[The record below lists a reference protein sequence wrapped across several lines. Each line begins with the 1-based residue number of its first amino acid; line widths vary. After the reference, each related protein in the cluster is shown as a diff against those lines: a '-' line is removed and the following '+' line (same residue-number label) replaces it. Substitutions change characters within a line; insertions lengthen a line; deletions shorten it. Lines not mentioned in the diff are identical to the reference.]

1 MFCSLPCVLDIPVD
15 VQIHKIYFT
24 KHLFPSIQ
32 TLTSHHHP
40 HNFPLLDA
48 FLDFLWGLILFV
60 TTSKT
65 ATTCKSVTL
74 LQLSRQFSLPNQNLL
89 FPSAPTPCTT
99 SLNLVLNSSPSSPM
113 ATLFVSTYSSSFTLR
128 KTPRTIFSPYAKHP
142 FGQRTHLSFSQFP
155 TASSRKALRLSIKDD
170 PESEPS
176 SSSSVAVVS
185 EKPGGGNEAQ
195 KSELSAEVE
204 VGEEGGDEDETEKLQ
219 ELDWKTDEEFKK
231 FMGNPS
237 IEAAIKLEKKR
248 ADRKLKELDRENSD
262 NPIVGFFNRLVRD
275 SLAREKERLEQA
287 EEAFKALD
295 LNKLKSC
302 FGFDTFF
309 ATDVR
314 RFGDGGI
321 FIGNLRRPI
330 EEVIPKL
337 EKKLSEAAGR
347 DVVLWFMEEK
357 TDDITKQ
364 VCMVQPKSEMDL
376 QFESTKLSTPWGY
389 VSAVLLCV
397 TTFGTIAL
405 MSGFFLKPGAT
416 FDDYL
421 ADVVPLFGGFLSI
434 LGVSEIATRV
444 TAARYGVKLSPSF
457 LVPSNWTG
465 CLGVINNYESLLP
478 NKKALFDIPVART
491 ASAYLTSLVLAVAAF
506 VADGSFNG
514 GDNALYIR
522 PQFFY
527 NNPLLSFIQFVIGP
541 YTDDLGN
548 VLPYAVEGVGVPVDP
563 LAFAGLLGMV
573 VTSLNLLPCGRLEGG
588 RIAQAMFGRNT
599 ATLLSFATSLLLGIG
614 GLTGSV
620 LCLAWGLFATF
631 FRGGE
636 EVPATDEIT
645 PLGDDRYAWGFVLGL
660 ICFLT
665 LFPNGGGTFSSS
677 FFSDPFFRG
686 DL

>member
-1 MFCSLPCVLDIPVD
+1 MAAALFTSVPC
-15 VQIHKIYFT
+15 
-24 KHLFPSIQ
+24 
-32 TLTSHHHP
+32 
-40 HNFPLLDA
+40 
-48 FLDFLWGLILFV
+48 
-60 TTSKT
+60 
-65 ATTCKSVTL
+65 
-74 LQLSRQFSLPNQNLL
+74 
-89 FPSAPTPCTT
+89 
-99 SLNLVLNSSPSSPM
+99 PSSSRALDKNP
-113 ATLFVSTYSSSFTLR
+113 LSLSSFSSYSSFR
-128 KTPRTIFSPYAKHP
+128 RHRVGERTKFSCKRLN
-142 FGQRTHLSFSQFP
+142 FCV
-155 TASSRKALRLSIKDD
+155 KAENSN
-170 PESEPS
+170 EPS
-176 SSSSVAVVS
+176 SSSLAVEERKTDVN
-185 EKPGGGNEAQ
+185 EKKDLHIGDGLSSSKGEGNE
-195 KSELSAEVE
+195 SEEKE
-204 VGEEGGDEDETEKLQ
+204 KEKLQ
-219 ELDWKTDEEFKK
+219 EMDWKSDDEFKN

-248 ADRKLKELDRENSD
+248 ADRKLKQLDRERSD
-262 NPIVGFFNRLVRD
+262 NPIIGFFNNLVRD
-275 SLAREKERLEQA
+275 NLSREKERLEKA
-287 EEAFKALD
+287 EETFKALD

-302 FGFDTFF
+302 FGFDSFF

-321 FIGNLRRPI
+321 FIGNLRKPI

-347 DVVLWFMEEK
+347 EVVVWFMEEK
-357 TDDITKQ
+357 TDEITKQ
-364 VCMVQPKSEMDL
+364 ACVVQPKSEMDL
-376 QFESTKLSTPWGY
+376 QFETTKLSTPWGY
-389 VSAVLLCV
+389 VSTIALCV

-405 MSGFFLKPGAT
+405 TSGFFLKPNAT
-416 FDDYL
+416 IDDYL
-421 ADVVPLFGGFLSI
+421 ADVAPLFGGFLTI
-434 LGVSEIATRV
+434 LAVSEIATRV

-465 CLGVINNYESLLP
+465 CLGVMNNYESLLP

-506 VADGSFNG
+506 IADGSFNG

-527 NNPLLSFIQFVIGP
+527 NNPLLSFIQYVIGP

-573 VTSLNLLPCGRLEGG
+573 VTSLNLIPCGRLEGG
-588 RIAQAMFGRNT
+588 RIAQAMFGRST

-614 GLTGSV
+614 GLSGSV

-636 EVPATDEIT
+636 EIPAKDEIT
-645 PLGDDRYAWGFVLGL
+645 PLGDDRFAWGCVLFL

-677 FFSDPFFRG
+677 FFGAPFFRG

>member
-1 MFCSLPCVLDIPVD
+1 MATF
-15 VQIHKIYFT
+15 F
-24 KHLFPSIQ
+24 
-32 TLTSHHHP
+32 LTSQS
-40 HNFPLLDA
+40 LLSSCN
-48 FLDFLWGLILFV
+48 LY
-60 TTSKT
+60 TNHKKKHKT
-65 ATTCKSVTL
+65 KTVGPS
-74 LQLSRQFSLPNQNLL
+74 LSTIISSFGD
-89 FPSAPTPCTT
+89 
-99 SLNLVLNSSPSSPM
+99 NSS
-113 ATLFVSTYSSSFTLR
+113 LD
-128 KTPRTIFSPYAKHP
+128 KK
-142 FGQRTHLSFSQFP
+142 THLSVSVNSSSNPRKPLDLAVKGYYLSFSRRLKP
-155 TASSRKALRLSIKDD
+155 LKSSVTDE
-170 PESEPS
+170 PESEPT
-176 SSSSVAVVS
+176 SSSSVAVAPEEPS
-185 EKPGGGNEAQ
+185 NYKESP
-195 KSELSAEVE
+195 KSVQE
-204 VGEEGGDEDETEKLQ
+204 VGLSKENEETKGKENQQ
-219 ELDWKTDEEFKK
+219 EMDWKTDEEFKK

-248 ADRKLKELDRENSD
+248 ADRKLKEFDRESSG
-262 NPIVGFFNRLVRD
+262 NPIVGLFNKLVRD
-275 SLAREKERLEQA
+275 NLTREKERLEQA
-287 EEAFKALD
+287 EETFKALD

-321 FIGNLRRPI
+321 YIGNLRRPI
-330 EEVIPKL
+330 EEVIPTL
-337 EKKLSEAAGR
+337 EKKLSDAAGR
-347 DVVLWFMEEK
+347 EVVLWFMEEK
-357 TDDITKQ
+357 ANDITKQ
-364 VCMVQPKSEMDL
+364 ACVVQPKAEIDL

-389 VSAVLLCV
+389 VSAIALCV
-397 TTFGTIAL
+397 ATFGTIAL

-421 ADVVPLFGGFLSI
+421 ADVVPLFGGFVSI

-465 CLGVINNYESLLP
+465 CLGVMNNYESLLP
-478 NKKALFDIPVART
+478 NKKALFGIPVART

-614 GLTGSV
+614 GLSGSV

-636 EVPATDEIT
+636 EMPAKDEIT
-645 PLGDDRYAWGFVLGL
+645 PLGDNRFAWGVVLGL

-665 LFPNGGGTFSSS
+665 LFPNGGGTFSSP

-686 DL
+686 NL

>member
-1 MFCSLPCVLDIPVD
+1 
-15 VQIHKIYFT
+15 
-24 KHLFPSIQ
+24 
-32 TLTSHHHP
+32 
-40 HNFPLLDA
+40 
-48 FLDFLWGLILFV
+48 
-60 TTSKT
+60 
-65 ATTCKSVTL
+65 
-74 LQLSRQFSLPNQNLL
+74 
-89 FPSAPTPCTT
+89 
-99 SLNLVLNSSPSSPM
+99 M
-113 ATLFVSTYSSSFTLR
+113 ATLSIVSHSSMSSWPLKNKNSTSAIPSTYYVSSFNQNR
-128 KTPRTIFSPYAKHP
+128 FWNKTHFSV
-142 FGQRTHLSFSQFP
+142 
-155 TASSRKALRLSIKDD
+155 SRKSQRFSIKAELDNK
-170 PESEPS
+170 PS
-176 SSSSVAVVS
+176 SSSTVVS
-185 EKPGGGNEAQ
+185 EKPSEEKSGTQ
-195 KSELSAEVE
+195 KSEVS
-204 VGEEGGDEDETEKLQ
+204 GEEVVSGSESEKIDEEEQEK
-219 ELDWKTDEEFKK
+219 DWKTDEEFKK

-248 ADRKLKELDRENSD
+248 ADRKLKELDRENSG
-262 NPIVGFFNRLVRD
+262 NPVVALFNRVVRD
-275 SLAREKERLEQA
+275 SLTREKERLEQA
-287 EEAFKALD
+287 EGTFKALD
-295 LNKLKSC
+295 LNKLKNC

-321 FIGNLRRPI
+321 FIGNLRKPI

-337 EKKLSEAAGR
+337 EKKLSDAAGR
-347 DVVLWFMEEK
+347 DVVVWFMEEK
-357 TDDITKQ
+357 TNDITKQ
-364 VCMVQPKSEMDL
+364 ACVVQPKAEMDL

-389 VSAVLLCV
+389 ISAIALCV

-405 MSGFFLKPGAT
+405 MSGFFLKPDAT
-416 FDDYL
+416 WDDYIS
-421 ADVVPLFGGFLSI
+421 DVVPLFGGFISI
-434 LGVSEIATRV
+434 LGVSEIATRL

-465 CLGVINNYESLLP
+465 CLGVMNNYESLLP

-491 ASAYLTSLVLAVAAF
+491 ASAYLTSLALAVAAF

-588 RIAQAMFGRNT
+588 RIAQAMFGRTT
-599 ATLLSFATSLLLGIG
+599 AALLSVATSLLLGIG
-614 GLTGSV
+614 GLSGSV

-636 EVPATDEIT
+636 EIPAKDEIT
-645 PLGDDRYAWGFVLGL
+645 PLGDDRYAWGVVLGL

-665 LFPNGGGTFSSS
+665 LFPNGGGTFNSS
-677 FFSDPFFRG
+677 FLSGPFFRG
-686 DL
+686 DV

>member
-1 MFCSLPCVLDIPVD
+1 MAPTLSTTPHSSISPLYCTNKPCKKKTIQQDELQKIPSLSLS
-15 VQIHKIYFT
+15 T
-24 KHLFPSIQ
+24 KLKFGGKP
-32 TLTSHHHP
+32 
-40 HNFPLLDA
+40 
-48 FLDFLWGLILFV
+48 
-60 TTSKT
+60 
-65 ATTCKSVTL
+65 
-74 LQLSRQFSLPNQNLL
+74 QFSFSVAKKKNFLQPIRFSVKNEQE
-89 FPSAPTPCTT
+89 TE
-99 SLNLVLNSSPSSPM
+99 SS
-113 ATLFVSTYSSSFTLR
+113 VSVVGENEG
-128 KTPRTIFSPYAKHP
+128 K
-142 FGQRTHLSFSQFP
+142 
-155 TASSRKALRLSIKDD
+155 
-170 PESEPS
+170 ESE
-176 SSSSVAVVS
+176 
-185 EKPGGGNEAQ
+185 
-195 KSELSAEVE
+195 EVE
-204 VGEEGGDEDETEKLQ
+204 KCEEDKEREQ
-219 ELDWKTDEEFKK
+219 ENDWKTDEEFKR
-231 FMGNPS
+231 FMGNPT

-248 ADRKLKELDRENSD
+248 ADRKLKELDRESSD
-262 NPIVGFFNRLVRD
+262 NPIVGFINRLVRE
-275 SLAREKERLEQA
+275 SLAREKERLEMA
-287 EEAFKALD
+287 EENFKALD

-321 FIGNLRRPI
+321 FIGNLRKPI

-347 DVVLWFMEEK
+347 DVVVWFMEERD
-357 TDDITKQ
+357 DDITKQ
-364 VCMVQPKSEMDL
+364 ACVVQPKLEMDL

-389 VSAVLLCV
+389 LSSVLLCV

-405 MSGFFLKPGAT
+405 MSGFFLKPDAT
-416 FDDYL
+416 IDDYV
-421 ADVVPLFGGFLSI
+421 ANVVPLFGGFLSI

-465 CLGVINNYESLLP
+465 CLGVMNNYESLLP

-491 ASAYLTSLVLAVAAF
+491 ASAYLTSLVLAISAF

-514 GDNALYIR
+514 GENALYIR

-527 NNPLLSFIQFVIGP
+527 NNPLLSFVQYVIGP

-548 VLPYAVEGVGVPVDP
+548 VLPYAVEGVGVPCDP

-588 RIAQAMFGRNT
+588 RIAQAMFGRST

-614 GLTGSV
+614 GLSGSV

-636 EVPATDEIT
+636 ELPAKDEIS
-645 PLGDDRYAWGFVLGL
+645 PLGNDRYAWGIVLGL

-665 LFPNGGGTFSSS
+665 LFPNGGGTFSSP
-677 FFSDPFFRG
+677 FLSDPFFRG

>member
-1 MFCSLPCVLDIPVD
+1 M
-15 VQIHKIYFT
+15 
-24 KHLFPSIQ
+24 
-32 TLTSHHHP
+32 
-40 HNFPLLDA
+40 
-48 FLDFLWGLILFV
+48 
-60 TTSKT
+60 
-65 ATTCKSVTL
+65 ATTLSTTISNSSLSQCSPKHNDKKQNSLGSNLSCSFSFSFSSSNKPRKYVKFITKNEQESEARKRLFISCSPKHSFGQKTRLSSSIVTKE
-74 LQLSRQFSLPNQNLL
+74 NLL
-89 FPSAPTPCTT
+89 PPIKLSAKEEQE
-99 SLNLVLNSSPSSPM
+99 SDQSSC
-113 ATLFVSTYSSSFTLR
+113 
-128 KTPRTIFSPYAKHP
+128 
-142 FGQRTHLSFSQFP
+142 
-155 TASSRKALRLSIKDD
+155 
-170 PESEPS
+170 
-176 SSSSVAVVS
+176 SVAVVA
-185 EKPGGGNEAQ
+185 EKTET
-195 KSELSAEVE
+195 
-204 VGEEGGDEDETEKLQ
+204 ETEKSEDSNSKEDKIEKEKQQ
-219 ELDWKTDEEFKK
+219 EMDWKTDEEFKK
-231 FMGNPS
+231 FMGSPS

-248 ADRKLKELDRENSD
+248 ADRKLKELDRESSD
-262 NPIVGFFNRLVRD
+262 NPLVGFFNRLLRD
-275 SLAREKERLEQA
+275 SLAREKERLEMA

-321 FIGNLRRPI
+321 FIGNLRKPI

-337 EKKLSEAAGR
+337 EKKISEAAGR
-347 DVVLWFMEEK
+347 EVVIWFMEERN
-357 TDDITKQ
+357 DNITKQ
-364 VCMVQPKSEMDL
+364 ACVVQPKSEMDL

-389 VSAVLLCV
+389 ISAVALCV

-405 MSGFFLKPGAT
+405 MSGFFLKPDAT
-416 FDDYL
+416 FDDYI

-434 LGVSEIATRV
+434 LGASEITTRI

-465 CLGVINNYESLLP
+465 CLGVMNNYESLLP
-478 NKKALFDIPVART
+478 NKKALFDIPVERT
-491 ASAYLTSLVLAVAAF
+491 ASAYLTSLVLAIAAF
-506 VADGSFNG
+506 AADGSFNG

-522 PQFFY
+522 PEFFY
-527 NNPLLSFIQFVIGP
+527 NNPLLSFIQYVIGP

-588 RIAQAMFGRNT
+588 RMAQAMFGRST

-614 GLTGSV
+614 GLSGSV

-636 EVPATDEIT
+636 ELPAKDEIT
-645 PLGDDRYAWGFVLGL
+645 PLGSDRYAWGIVLGL

-665 LFPNGGGTFSSS
+665 LFPNGGGTFSSP

>member
-1 MFCSLPCVLDIPVD
+1 
-15 VQIHKIYFT
+15 
-24 KHLFPSIQ
+24 
-32 TLTSHHHP
+32 
-40 HNFPLLDA
+40 
-48 FLDFLWGLILFV
+48 
-60 TTSKT
+60 
-65 ATTCKSVTL
+65 
-74 LQLSRQFSLPNQNLL
+74 
-89 FPSAPTPCTT
+89 
-99 SLNLVLNSSPSSPM
+99 M
-113 ATLFVSTYSSSFTLR
+113 ATLLINPRCSPLLPLKKSSVG
-128 KTPRTIFSPYAKHP
+128 HP
-142 FGQRTHLSFSQFP
+142 FGQCARIPFSLP
-155 TASSRKALRLSIKDD
+155 SRPSSAVRPLRSSVKDD
-170 PESEPS
+170 RENEPTTSSASVAAVSERPPVLHEDGEAERTRASEESEEEERER
-176 SSSSVAVVS
+176 
-185 EKPGGGNEAQ
+185 EKQ
-195 KSELSAEVE
+195 
-204 VGEEGGDEDETEKLQ
+204 Q
-219 ELDWKTDEEFKK
+219 EMDWKSDEEFKR
-231 FMGNPS
+231 FMGSPS
-237 IEAAIKLEKKR
+237 IEAAIKLEKKS
-248 ADRKLKELDRENSD
+248 ADRKLKELDRERSD
-262 NPIVGFFNRLVRD
+262 NPIVGLLNRIARD
-275 SLAREKERLEQA
+275 SLARERERLEKA

-295 LNKLKSC
+295 LNKLRSC

-330 EEVIPKL
+330 DEVIPKL
-337 EKKLSEAAGR
+337 ESKLSEAAGR
-347 DVVLWFMEEK
+347 EVVVWFMEEK
-357 TDDITKQ
+357 ADDITKQ
-364 VCMVQPKSEMDL
+364 ACVVQPKSEMDL
-376 QFESTKLSTPWGY
+376 QFESTRLSTPWGY
-389 VSAVLLCV
+389 VSAVALCV

-421 ADVVPLFGGFLSI
+421 SNVVPLFGGFVSI

-465 CLGVINNYESLLP
+465 CLGVMNNYESLLP

-491 ASAYLTSLVLAVAAF
+491 ASAYLTSLALTVAAF

-522 PQFFY
+522 PQFFF

-588 RIAQAMFGRNT
+588 RIAQAMFGRST

-614 GLTGSV
+614 GLSGSV

-636 EVPATDEIT
+636 EIPAKDEIT
-645 PLGDDRYAWGFVLGL
+645 PLGDDRFAWGVVLGL
-660 ICFLT
+660 VCFLT
-665 LFPNGGGTFSSS
+665 LFPNVGGTFSSS
-677 FFSDPFFRG
+677 FFESPFFRSEF
-686 DL
+686 

>member
-1 MFCSLPCVLDIPVD
+1 M
-15 VQIHKIYFT
+15 
-24 KHLFPSIQ
+24 
-32 TLTSHHHP
+32 
-40 HNFPLLDA
+40 
-48 FLDFLWGLILFV
+48 
-60 TTSKT
+60 
-65 ATTCKSVTL
+65 
-74 LQLSRQFSLPNQNLL
+74 
-89 FPSAPTPCTT
+89 
-99 SLNLVLNSSPSSPM
+99 
-113 ATLFVSTYSSSFTLR
+113 
-128 KTPRTIFSPYAKHP
+128 
-142 FGQRTHLSFSQFP
+142 
-155 TASSRKALRLSIKDD
+155 
-170 PESEPS
+170 SE
-176 SSSSVAVVS
+176 
-185 EKPGGGNEAQ
+185 
-195 KSELSAEVE
+195 
-204 VGEEGGDEDETEKLQ
+204 EEEEEKLIQQ
-219 ELDWKTDEEFKK
+219 EVDWKTDEEFKK

-248 ADRKLKELDRENSD
+248 ADRKLKELDREASSD
-262 NPIVGFFNRLVRD
+262 PVARFFIGLIRD
-275 SLAREKERLEQA
+275 SLTKEKETLEKVEQ
-287 EEAFKALD
+287 AFKALD

-302 FGFDTFF
+302 FGFTTFF

-321 FIGNLRRPI
+321 FIGNLRKPI
-330 EEVIPKL
+330 EEVMPIL
-337 EKKLSEAAGR
+337 QKKLSEAAGTE
-347 DVVLWFMEEK
+347 VVLWFMEEN
-357 TDDITKQ
+357 TDGIKKQ
-364 VCMVQPKSEMDL
+364 VCVVQPKSEIDL
-376 QFESTKLSTPWGY
+376 EFEFNKLSTPWGY
-389 VSAVLLCV
+389 ISAIVLCV
-397 TTFGTIAL
+397 ATFGTIAL
-405 MSGFFLKPGAT
+405 MSGFFLKPDAT
-416 FDDYL
+416 FGDYI

-434 LGVSEIATRV
+434 LGVSEISTRV

-465 CLGVINNYESLLP
+465 CLGVMNNYESLLP

-522 PQFFY
+522 PQFFF

-588 RIAQAMFGRNT
+588 RIAQALFGRNV
-599 ATLLSFATSLLLGIG
+599 ATLLSFGTSFLLGIG
-614 GLTGSV
+614 GLSGSV

-636 EVPATDEIT
+636 ELPATDEIT

-665 LFPNGGGTFSSS
+665 LFPNSGGTFSSS
-677 FFSDPFFRG
+677 FLSPPFFRG
-686 DL
+686 DM

>member
-1 MFCSLPCVLDIPVD
+1 
-15 VQIHKIYFT
+15 
-24 KHLFPSIQ
+24 
-32 TLTSHHHP
+32 
-40 HNFPLLDA
+40 
-48 FLDFLWGLILFV
+48 
-60 TTSKT
+60 
-65 ATTCKSVTL
+65 
-74 LQLSRQFSLPNQNLL
+74 
-89 FPSAPTPCTT
+89 
-99 SLNLVLNSSPSSPM
+99 M
-113 ATLFVSTYSSSFTLR
+113 ATLSITTHSSLSPWLPKKKNKNNTGSTFNQN
-128 KTPRTIFSPYAKHP
+128 P
-142 FGQRTHLSFSQFP
+142 FGQKTHLPFSLYSKP
-155 TASSRKALRLSIKDD
+155 SSRKTLRFSINKD
-170 PESEPS
+170 ELQETEPTSSSSS

-185 EKPGGGNEAQ
+185 EKPSEGDEDTQ
-195 KSELSAEVE
+195 KKISELSSEEVE
-204 VGEEGGDEDETEKLQ
+204 ELQ
-219 ELDWKTDEEFKK
+219 EMDWKTDEEFKK

-248 ADRKLKELDRENSD
+248 ADRKLKELDRESSSD
-262 NPIVGFFNRLVRD
+262 NPLVGFFTGVVRD
-275 SLAREKERLEQA
+275 SLAREKERLEKA
-287 EEAFKALD
+287 EETFKALD
-295 LNKLKSC
+295 LNKLKNC

-330 EEVIPKL
+330 DEVIPKL

-347 DVVLWFMEEK
+347 EVVLWFMEEK
-357 TDDITKQ
+357 TNDITKQ
-364 VCMVQPKSEMDL
+364 ACVVQPKAEMDL
-376 QFESTKLSTPWGY
+376 QFESTKLSTPLGY
-389 VSAVLLCV
+389 VTAIALCV

-405 MSGFFLKPGAT
+405 TSGFFLKPGAT
-416 FDDYL
+416 FDDYI
-421 ADVVPLFGGFLSI
+421 ADVVPLFAGFISI

-444 TAARYGVKLSPSF
+444 TAARYGVQISPSF

-465 CLGVINNYESLLP
+465 CLGVMNNYESLLP

-541 YTDDLGN
+541 YADDLGN

-588 RIAQAMFGRNT
+588 RIAQAMFGRST
-599 ATLLSFATSLLLGIG
+599 AALLSFATSLLLGIG
-614 GLTGSV
+614 GLSGSV
-620 LCLAWGLFATF
+620 LCLAWGLFSTF

-636 EVPATDEIT
+636 EIPAKDEIT
-645 PLGDDRYAWGFVLGL
+645 PLGDDRAAWGIVLGL

-677 FFSDPFFRG
+677 FFSEPFFRG
-686 DL
+686 NL

>member
-1 MFCSLPCVLDIPVD
+1 MATVFITTTSSCSRSHTHHQSLCLVPRRDFSSLQNAHFRFSLSSKRNPKKPLTIKCSLQDGGERERERE
-15 VQIHKIYFT
+15 T
-24 KHLFPSIQ
+24 E
-32 TLTSHHHP
+32 TS
-40 HNFPLLDA
+40 
-48 FLDFLWGLILFV
+48 
-60 TTSKT
+60 TST
-65 ATTCKSVTL
+65 
-74 LQLSRQFSLPNQNLL
+74 
-89 FPSAPTPCTT
+89 
-99 SLNLVLNSSPSSPM
+99 
-113 ATLFVSTYSSSFTLR
+113 
-128 KTPRTIFSPYAKHP
+128 
-142 FGQRTHLSFSQFP
+142 
-155 TASSRKALRLSIKDD
+155 
-170 PESEPS
+170 
-176 SSSSVAVVS
+176 SSSVAVVVPK
-185 EKPGGGNEAQ
+185 EDEELDNGEAQ
-195 KSELSAEVE
+195 KKDGSIGNGGVESEER
-204 VGEEGGDEDETEKLQ
+204 EKQQ

-248 ADRKLKELDRENSD
+248 ADMKLKELDAESNSG
-262 NPIVGFFNRLVRD
+262 NPILGLLSR
-275 SLAREKERLEQA
+275 LARDNLMKEKERLEKA
-287 EEAFKALD
+287 EEAFKDLD
-295 LNKLKSC
+295 LNKLKNC

-321 FIGNLRRPI
+321 FVGNLRKPL
-330 EEVIPKL
+330 EEVMPKL

-347 DVVLWFMEEK
+347 EVVLWFMEEK
-357 TDDITKQ
+357 KDDITKQ
-364 VCMVQPKSEMDL
+364 VCLVQPKSEIDL

-389 VSAVLLCV
+389 VSAIMLAV

-405 MSGFFLKPGAT
+405 TSGFFLKPDAT

-421 ADVVPLFGGFLSI
+421 ADVVPLFGGFISI

-444 TAARYGVKLSPSF
+444 TASRYGVKLSPSF

-465 CLGVINNYESLLP
+465 CLGVMNNYESLLP
-478 NKKALFDIPVART
+478 NTKALFDIPIART
-491 ASAYLTSLVLAVAAF
+491 ASAYLTSLVLAIAAF

-514 GDNALYIR
+514 GDNALFVR

-588 RIAQAMFGRNT
+588 RIAQALFGRNT
-599 ATLLSFATSLLLGIG
+599 ATWLSFATSLLLGIG
-614 GLTGSV
+614 GLSGSV

-636 EVPATDEIT
+636 EIPARDEIT
-645 PLGDDRYAWGFVLGL
+645 PLGDDRYAWGIVLFL
-660 ICFLT
+660 VCFLT
-665 LFPNGGGTFSSS
+665 LFPNGGGTYSNS
-677 FFSDPFFRG
+677 FFSAPFFRG
-686 DL
+686 DM

>member
-1 MFCSLPCVLDIPVD
+1 
-15 VQIHKIYFT
+15 
-24 KHLFPSIQ
+24 
-32 TLTSHHHP
+32 
-40 HNFPLLDA
+40 
-48 FLDFLWGLILFV
+48 
-60 TTSKT
+60 
-65 ATTCKSVTL
+65 
-74 LQLSRQFSLPNQNLL
+74 
-89 FPSAPTPCTT
+89 
-99 SLNLVLNSSPSSPM
+99 M
-113 ATLFVSTYSSSFTLR
+113 ATLSITSHCSSIPTWKKKNKSSSFTKINPLR
-128 KTPRTIFSPYAKHP
+128 NN
-142 FGQRTHLSFSQFP
+142 THFSFSL
-155 TASSRKALRLSIKDD
+155 SRKSALGKFSIKAELDEK
-170 PESEPS
+170 PTS
-176 SSSSVAVVS
+176 SSSSSTVFS
-185 EKPGGGNEAQ
+185 EKPSDTEETQ
-195 KSELSAEVE
+195 KSEAVSES
-204 VGEEGGDEDETEKLQ
+204 EEEEEEQEK
-219 ELDWKTDEEFKK
+219 DWKTDEEFKK

-248 ADRKLKELDRENSD
+248 ADRKLKELDRESSD
-262 NPIVGFFNRLVRD
+262 SNPLVSFFSRAVRE
-275 SLAREKERLEQA
+275 SLTREKERLEKA
-287 EEAFKALD
+287 EQSFKALD

-337 EKKLSEAAGR
+337 EKKLSDAAER
-347 DVVLWFMEEK
+347 DVVVWFMEEK
-357 TDDITKQ
+357 TNDITKQ
-364 VCMVQPKSEMDL
+364 ACVVQPKAEIDL
-376 QFESTKLSTPWGY
+376 EFESTNLSTPLGY
-389 VSAVLLCV
+389 ISAIALCV

-405 MSGFFLKPGAT
+405 MSGFFLKPDAT
-416 FDDYL
+416 WDDYIS
-421 ADVVPLFGGFLSI
+421 DVVPLFGGFISI
-434 LGVSEIATRV
+434 LGVSEIATRL

-465 CLGVINNYESLLP
+465 CLGVMNNYESLLP

-491 ASAYLTSLVLAVAAF
+491 ASAYLTSLALAVAAF

-527 NNPLLSFIQFVIGP
+527 NNPLLSFIQYVIGP

-563 LAFAGLLGMV
+563 LAFSGLLGMV

-588 RIAQAMFGRNT
+588 RIAQAMFGRST

-614 GLTGSV
+614 GLSGSV

-636 EVPATDEIT
+636 EIPAKDEIT

-665 LFPNGGGTFSSS
+665 LFPNSGGTFSSS
-677 FFSDPFFRG
+677 FLSGPFFRG
-686 DL
+686 DM

>member
-1 MFCSLPCVLDIPVD
+1 MTALCF
-15 VQIHKIYFT
+15 
-24 KHLFPSIQ
+24 
-32 TLTSHHHP
+32 TSHSSLSSCNLHTHP
-40 HNFPLLDA
+40 YKKKHGFNFNNLGSNLSTIINKTQSSNPRISIHFSVNRRHFPLKSSVKDEQ
-48 FLDFLWGLILFV
+48 
-60 TTSKT
+60 
-65 ATTCKSVTL
+65 ATETE
-74 LQLSRQFSLPNQNLL
+74 
-89 FPSAPTPCTT
+89 
-99 SLNLVLNSSPSSPM
+99 
-113 ATLFVSTYSSSFTLR
+113 
-128 KTPRTIFSPYAKHP
+128 
-142 FGQRTHLSFSQFP
+142 P
-155 TASSRKALRLSIKDD
+155 TAHSPVAV
-170 PESEPS
+170 ESKEPS
-176 SSSSVAVVS
+176 
-185 EKPGGGNEAQ
+185 
-195 KSELSAEVE
+195 
-204 VGEEGGDEDETEKLQ
+204 DETHGPNSEETEGKEDQQ
-219 ELDWKTDEEFKK
+219 EMDWKTDEEFKR

-248 ADRKLKELDRENSD
+248 ADRKLKELDRESNG
-262 NPIVGFFNRLVRD
+262 NPIVGLFNKVVRD
-275 SLAREKERLEQA
+275 NLAREKERLEQA
-287 EEAFKALD
+287 EETFKALD

-330 EEVIPKL
+330 EEVIPIL
-337 EKKLSEAAGR
+337 EKKLTNAAGR
-347 DVVLWFMEEK
+347 EVVLWFMEEK
-357 TDDITKQ
+357 TNDITKQ
-364 VCMVQPKSEMDL
+364 ACVVQPKAEIDL

-389 VSAVLLCV
+389 VSAIALCV

-421 ADVVPLFGGFLSI
+421 ADVLPLFGGFISI
-434 LGVSEIATRV
+434 LGVSENKMVCVLVIVQRLCINPPIPNIEIATRV

-465 CLGVINNYESLLP
+465 CLGVMNNYESLLP

-491 ASAYLTSLVLAVAAF
+491 ASAYLTSLVLAIAAF
-506 VADGSFNG
+506 ISDGSFNG
-514 GDNALYIR
+514 GDNALFIR

-527 NNPLLSFIQFVIGP
+527 NNPLLSFVQFVIGP
-541 YTDDLGN
+541 YADELGN
-548 VLPYAVEGVGVPVDP
+548 VLPNAVEGVGVPVDP

-588 RIAQAMFGRNT
+588 RIAQAMFGRST
-599 ATLLSFATSLLLGIG
+599 AMLLSFATSLLLGIG
-614 GLTGSV
+614 GLSGSV

-636 EVPATDEIT
+636 EMPAKDEIT
-645 PLGDDRYAWGFVLGL
+645 PLGDNRFAWGIVLGL

-665 LFPNGGGTFSSS
+665 LFPNGGGTFSNP
-677 FFSDPFFRG
+677 FLSDPFFRG

>member
-1 MFCSLPCVLDIPVD
+1 MSILTTQYSISTTSFNN
-15 VQIHKIYFT
+15 
-24 KHLFPSIQ
+24 HLRCYTCPSIM
-32 TLTSHHHP
+32 SFFKHH
-40 HNFPLLDA
+40 
-48 FLDFLWGLILFV
+48 
-60 TTSKT
+60 T
-65 ATTCKSVTL
+65 
-74 LQLSRQFSLPNQNLL
+74 NLK
-89 FPSAPTPCTT
+89 P
-99 SLNLVLNSSPSSPM
+99 
-113 ATLFVSTYSSSFTLR
+113 
-128 KTPRTIFSPYAKHP
+128 
-142 FGQRTHLSFSQFP
+142 HLSL
-155 TASSRKALRLSIKDD
+155 TLSNPKKLKLL
-170 PESEPS
+170 SL
-176 SSSSVAVVS
+176 
-185 EKPGGGNEAQ
+185 KAQ
-195 KSELSAEVE
+195 KQT
-204 VGEEGGDEDETEKLQ
+204 ETETETETRDDESGETHNVIDQNGVENERQQ
-219 ELDWKTDEEFKK
+219 EQDWKSDEEFKK

-248 ADRKLKELDRENSD
+248 TDRKLKELDRERSSD
-262 NPIVGFFNRLVRD
+262 NPIIGLFNRVVRD
-275 SLAREKERLEQA
+275 NLFREKQRLEMA
-287 EEAFKALD
+287 EQSFKALD
-295 LNKLKSC
+295 LNTLKSC
-302 FGFDTFF
+302 FGFTTFF

-330 EEVIPKL
+330 EEVIPTL

-347 DVVLWFMEEK
+347 EVVLWFMEEK
-357 TDDITKQ
+357 TNDITKQ
-364 VCMVQPKSEMDL
+364 VCVVQPKSEIDL
-376 QFESTKLSTPWGY
+376 QFELTKLSTPWGY
-389 VSAVLLCV
+389 VSAVALAV

-405 MSGFFLKPGAT
+405 MSGFFLKPDAT
-416 FDDYL
+416 FDNYL
-421 ADVVPLFGGFLSI
+421 ANVVPLFGGFLTI

-444 TAARYGVKLSPSF
+444 TASRYGVKLSPSF

-465 CLGVINNYESLLP
+465 CLGVMNNYESLLP
-478 NKKALFDIPVART
+478 NKKALFDIAVART
-491 ASAYLTSLVLAVAAF
+491 ASAYLTSLALAVAAF

-588 RIAQAMFGRNT
+588 RIAQAMFGRST
-599 ATLLSFATSLLLGIG
+599 AALLSFATSLLLVIG
-614 GLTGSV
+614 GFSGSV
-620 LCLAWGLFATF
+620 LCLAWGLFANF

-636 EVPATDEIT
+636 EIPAKDEIT

-677 FFSDPFFRG
+677 FLNGPYFRG
-686 DL
+686 GL